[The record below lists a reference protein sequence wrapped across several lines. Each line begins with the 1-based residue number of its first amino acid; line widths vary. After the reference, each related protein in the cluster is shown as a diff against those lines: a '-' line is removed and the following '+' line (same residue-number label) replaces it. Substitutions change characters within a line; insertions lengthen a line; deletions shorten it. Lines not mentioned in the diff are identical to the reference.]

1 LQEKGFTLVELMVVI
16 AILGILAVTA
26 IPLHGIYRQK
36 AYGAQATVL
45 AKQLADAEIMY
56 YLEHN
61 KFVPDEG
68 ETIDIY
74 SNDDPNDPDVVR
86 IQKDLNLT
94 LLLNNHL
101 NYHIYNDPGDSE
113 GKSVKINIDAPFVI
127 YKDGRYNVIVIIFS
141 DGRVVY
147 M

>member
-36 AYGAQATVL
+36 AYGAQATAV

-68 ETIDIY
+68 ETIHIDRDADA
-74 SNDDPNDPDVVR
+74 SDPNVAR
-86 IQKDLNLT
+86 IRTELNLPLT
-94 LLLNNHL
+94 LNGYFSYDISNNPADKCVV
-101 NYHIYNDPGDSE
+101 I
-113 GKSVKINIDAPFVI
+113 VITAPFVL
-127 YKDGRYNVIVIIFS
+127 YNNGRDTVCLELFA
-141 DGRVVY
+141 DGRVIY
-147 M
+147 F

>member
-36 AYGAQATVL
+36 AYGAQATAL
-45 AKQLADAEIMY
+45 AKQLAEAEIMY

-74 SNDDPNDPDVVR
+74 SNDDPNDADVVR
-86 IQKDLNLT
+86 IRKDLNISLP
-94 LLLNNHL
+94 LNSYL
-101 NYHIYNDPGDSE
+101 NYHFYNDPGDPA
-113 GKSVKINIDAPFVI
+113 GKCVKIVIAAPFVI
-127 YKDGRYNVIVIIFS
+127 YKNGRPDVIVRLFS
-141 DGRVVY
+141 DGRIEY
-147 M
+147 F

>member
-1 LQEKGFTLVELMVVI
+1 LREKGFTLVELMVVI
-16 AILGILAVTA
+16 AILGILAATA

-36 AYGAQATVL
+36 AYGAQATAL

-74 SNDDPNDPDVVR
+74 SNDDPNNPDLLR

-94 LLLNNHL
+94 LPLNNYL
-101 NYHIYNDPGDSE
+101 NYHIYNDPGDSA

-147 M
+147 L